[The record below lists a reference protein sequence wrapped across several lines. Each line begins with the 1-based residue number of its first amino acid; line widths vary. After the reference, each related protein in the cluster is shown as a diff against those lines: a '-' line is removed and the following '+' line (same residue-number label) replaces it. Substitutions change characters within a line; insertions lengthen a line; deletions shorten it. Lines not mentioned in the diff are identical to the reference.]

1 MKSKSL
7 AKELSGTVKEILG
20 TAQSVGCTVDGQP
33 PHDIIEGIDSGDV
46 ERFYRDMRQRQNVR
60 SPVNRLPRE
69 LLEVICEYTVPW
81 FWYTL
86 ERLSGIGNLVF
97 AQVCHYWRDIAFNL
111 HRLWTRISLDDFSC
125 PCRNPMHYWEDVVQ
139 AYLERSYI
147 QEEAHRVRD
156 LEIGLPTFRWNGAR
170 FLPHLPILTTLRLG
184 AFNPIDGNNIVRL
197 PLRQKAP
204 ALRSLTLASGALREL
219 ELKDCFRTPLE
230 DILEVLS
237 LCTQM
242 EALRILITPEPD
254 EDYMHYLYPDEGE
267 EYENWDLAEIP
278 RLLRIELAGL
288 AIPLSN
294 YIITL
299 ALQEL
304 SLDMMEQDG
313 LIPQRIV
320 RPGHNFPSLKAL
332 TFKNMVDNDPAPIMD
347 NLESVQ
353 RLHLVQASQYCHT
366 HSGMFTALEARANGT
381 DVPLPNLVELQ
392 IEARPQPEDEWDSDG
407 GDTSSWHWP
416 DDERVMRTVYS
427 RVRTPAIG
435 GVARLQRL
443 SVVKL
448 VTWLE
453 SLGDSGITTR
463 IIDKNH
469 KDNPSWV

>member
-1 MKSKSL
+1 MD
-7 AKELSGTVKEILG
+7 A
-20 TAQSVGCTVDGQP
+20 AQQRVQ
-33 PHDIIEGIDSGDV
+33 
-46 ERFYRDMRQRQNVR
+46 RFYRDMRQRQNMR
-60 SPVNRLPRE
+60 SLVNRLPRE
-69 LLEVICEYTVPW
+69 LLDIICEYTVPW

-86 ERLSGIGNLVF
+86 ESGIGNLVF

-125 PCRNPMHYWEDVVQ
+125 PCRNLTHYWEDVVQ
-139 AYLERSYI
+139 AYLERSGNLPLTLRFPEIPCWEYI
-147 QEEAHRVRD
+147 QEEAYRVQD

-170 FLPHLPILTTLRLG
+170 FLPDLPILTTLRLG
-184 AFNPIDGNNIVRL
+184 AFNPIDGNNIIRL

-204 ALRSLTLASGALREL
+204 ALRSLTLDSVHPCSLDADWGALREL

-230 DILEVLS
+230 DILEVMP
-237 LCTQM
+237 LCTQL
-242 EALRILITPEPD
+242 EGLRIIITPEPD

-294 YIITL
+294 YIITP

-320 RPGHNFPSLKAL
+320 RPGHSFPSLKGL
-332 TFKNMVDNDPAPIMD
+332 TLKNIVDNDPAPIMD
-347 NLESVQ
+347 DMESVK
-353 RLHLVQASQYCHT
+353 RLHLVQASQHCHT

-407 GDTSSWHWP
+407 GDTSSWHWL

-427 RVRTPAIG
+427 RVRTPALE
-435 GVARLQRL
+435 GVAQLQRL
-443 SVVKL
+443 SVVGRWFRFGEKL

-453 SLGDSGITTR
+453 SLEGSGITTR
-463 IIDKNH
+463 IVDKRP
-469 KDNPSWV
+469 KVNPSWV